1 MKDGYRISQQTNIKL
16 FKEVACLNILTPFEY
31 FCPTTL
37 DEALELLATKENA
50 KILAGGTDLMIQL
63 KEKMIHPANVIDVT
77 RIPEL
82 NVFEMKD
89 GEGAVLGGCTT
100 DAFCEFSEELKAKYP
115 AFSHAAGEIGGPQ
128 VREMGTI
135 AGNLA
140 NSGPSAETPS
150 SLICY
155 DAKLTLAKKGAERV
169 VDVKDFITGNR
180 RNILEEGELIKNI
193 ILPEPAA
200 NTYVKYDYV
209 AMRRMM
215 EIDIANMTM
224 RVDLDGDTIT
234 NAMCVMG
241 SVAIKPLISEK
252 VPEVLIG
259 TKIGDEAV
267 IAKAAEAAQSE
278 VHPITDVRAT
288 AQYRV
293 DVIGALVRRLLRDI
307 AAEVK

>member
-1 MKDGYRISQQTNIKL
+1 M
-16 FKEVACLNILTPFEY
+16 NILTPFEY
-31 FCPTTL
+31 YRPETL
-37 DEALELLATKENA
+37 DEALELLATKEDY
-50 KILAGGTDLMIQL
+50 KIIAGGTDLMIQL
-63 KEKMIHPANVIDVT
+63 KEKMIHPANIIDVT

-82 NVFEMKD
+82 NVFEIKD
-89 GEGAVLGGCTT
+89 GEGAVIGGCTT
-100 DAFCEFSEELKAKYP
+100 DAFCEFSKELRAKYP
-115 AFSHAAGEIGGPQ
+115 AFSIAAGEIGGPQ
-128 VREMGTI
+128 VRELGTI

-155 DAKLTLAKKGAERV
+155 DAQMTLAKKGGERV

-180 RNILEEGELIKNI
+180 RNILEDGELIKNI

-200 NTYVKYDYV
+200 NTYVKYGYV

-215 EIDIANMTM
+215 EIDIVNMSI

-234 NAMCVMG
+234 DARCVMG
-241 SVAIKPLISEK
+241 SVAIKPLITEK
-252 VPEVLIG
+252 VPEVLKG
-259 TKIGDEAV
+259 TKIGDEDV

-278 VHPITDVRAT
+278 VHPISDVRAS
-288 AQYRV
+288 AAYRV
-293 DVIGALVRRLLRDI
+293 DVVGALVRKLLREI